1 MTGAK
6 NMGARSKL
14 GSPTAAIDATEKV
27 RSRVQQRALDA
38 PHGKEWVHV
47 DVLPS
52 VLMPRKMRATTGGL
66 VEELFEKTNERVDS
80 HG

>member
-1 MTGAK
+1 MV
-6 NMGARSKL
+6 
-14 GSPTAAIDATEKV
+14 V
-27 RSRVQQRALDA
+27 RQQQWMQRRNCEAECDRRALDA

-66 VEELFEKTNERVDS
+66 VEKLFEKTNERVDS